1 MRGLNVNGFIISETL
16 GSGRAG
22 LLYLAR
28 NPSTGQEAIICLSSG
43 GDEGLTAKIFLEE
56 ATSLRP
62 TTRELSRAKT
72 SDGRPALLAVVPT
85 EDKTAPLPSV
95 GNTRHANTELLPSR
109 RPNRAPLVVLLLGLL
124 TLGAGLALIVMQRRD
139 AGPSVIVVQS
149 PPTHPPPPAPVPEP
163 APAVAMPRAL
173 EPVPVPDPPP
183 KPIAAPRKPAP
194 VIVCDARWQ
203 RAAEV
208 DLANLR
214 RVVAGQNDDGLFMR
228 YEKAEE
234 ALMIRMST
242 LKSPAECAQVNSA
255 LDALIAKYSN

>member
-72 SDGRPALLAVVPT
+72 SDGRPALLAVVPA
-85 EDKTAPLPSV
+85 EEKTVPLPAV
-95 GNTRHANTELLPSR
+95 GKTRHANTELLPSR
-109 RPNRAPLVVLLLGLL
+109 RPNRAPLLVLLLGLL

-139 AGPSVIVVQS
+139 VGPSVIVVQS
-149 PPTHPPPPAPVPEP
+149 PPTPSPEP
-163 APAVAMPRAL
+163 APTAATPPVL
-173 EPVPVPDPPP
+173 EPVALPAPPP
-183 KPIAAPRKPAP
+183 KPAVAPKKSAPA
-194 VIVCDARWQ
+194 IVCDTRWQ

-208 DLANLR
+208 DLANVR
-214 RVVAGQNDDGLFMR
+214 RVVASHNDDPLFMR
-228 YEKAEE
+228 YEKDEE
-234 ALMIRMST
+234 ALMTRMST
-242 LKSPAECAQVNSA
+242 IATPAECAKVNAA
-255 LDALIAKYSN
+255 LDALIAKYGN